1 MKRYLLFLILSIFLG
16 FWITCSVIAEEEVSE
31 KDALEY
37 DNLYTQAPGKSGPD
51 PGEDFQGKK
60 ERLPPKLMVMWSL
73 VDYLNLNDKTSSK
86 FFPVY
91 LEYIN
96 NRDKLLKEQRELIHT
111 ISDNVDNESITI
123 KNLKKDVE
131 KLTQIGKSLN
141 EDRNKFLK
149 KAETILD
156 ERQHVKLLIFDDK
169 LKYDLFERYR
179 SMRTP
184 KQKNREEIEK

>member
-16 FWITCSVIAEEEVSE
+16 FWITCSVIAEEEVSG

-37 DNLYTQAPGKSGPD
+37 DNLYAQAPDKSGPG
-51 PGEDFQGKK
+51 PREDFQGKK
-60 ERLPPKLMVMWSL
+60 EGFPPKLMVMWSL
-73 VDYLNLNDKTSSK
+73 VDYLNLNEETSAK

-91 LEYIN
+91 LGYIN

-111 ISDNVDNESITI
+111 ISDNVDNESIPI
-123 KNLKKDVE
+123 KNLEKDVE

-141 EDRNKFLK
+141 EDRNKFLE

-156 ERQHVKLLIFDDK
+156 ERQNIKLIVFEDK
-169 LKYDLFERYR
+169 LKYDLFDRFR

-184 KQKNREEIEK
+184 QDREKGRE

>member
-1 MKRYLLFLILSIFLG
+1 LILSIFLG

-37 DNLYTQAPGKSGPD
+37 DNLYAQASGIPGPG

-60 ERLPPKLMVMWSL
+60 ERLPPRLMVMWSL
-73 VDYLNLNDKTSSK
+73 VDYLNLNEETSAK
-86 FFPVY
+86 FFPAY

-111 ISDNVDNESITI
+111 ISENVDNESIPI

-141 EDRNKFLK
+141 EDRNKFLG
-149 KAETILD
+149 KAEKILD
-156 ERQHVKLLIFDDK
+156 ERQNIKLIVFEDK
-169 LKYDLFERYR
+169 LKYDLFDRFR

-184 KQKNREEIEK
+184 QDREKGKE

>member
-1 MKRYLLFLILSIFLG
+1 M
-16 FWITCSVIAEEEVSE
+16 IAEEEVSG

-37 DNLYTQAPGKSGPD
+37 DNLYAQAPSKSGTD

-60 ERLPPKLMVMWSL
+60 ERLPPKLMVMWRL
-73 VDYLNLNDKTSSK
+73 VDYLKLNEETSSK

-111 ISDNVDNESITI
+111 ISDNVDNESIPI

-156 ERQHVKLLIFDDK
+156 ERQNIKLIVFEDK
-169 LKYDLFERYR
+169 LKYDLFDRFR

-184 KQKNREEIEK
+184 QDREKGRE